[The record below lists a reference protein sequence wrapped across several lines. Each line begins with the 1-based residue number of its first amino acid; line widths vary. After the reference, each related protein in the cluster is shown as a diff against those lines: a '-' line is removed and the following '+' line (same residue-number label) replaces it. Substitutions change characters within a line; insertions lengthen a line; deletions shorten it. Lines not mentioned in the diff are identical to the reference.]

1 MKRSISFAACFIGF
15 AALLALLTAVACG
28 SDSTSTP
35 TPTPTETTS
44 TGTFTVTDLTVGSG
58 TEATVGR
65 TLTVAYTGWLY
76 DTSKPDGK
84 GRQFDSLPSFS
95 FPLGAG
101 RVIAGWDQ
109 GVPGMRVGGQR
120 RLIIPPALAYGAAGV
135 PPTIPPN
142 ATLVFDIAL
151 SNVQ

>member
-1 MKRSISFAACFIGF
+1 MKRSISFTVCFIAF
-15 AALLALLTAVACG
+15 AALVTSLACG
-28 SDSTSTP
+28 SDSTSTS

-58 TEATVGR
+58 TEATAGR

-84 GRQFDSLPSFS
+84 GRQFDSQPSFT
-95 FPLGAG
+95 FIVGVG

-135 PPTIPPN
+135 PGSPGIPPN

>member
-1 MKRSISFAACFIGF
+1 MSLAAWFIAF
-15 AALLALLTAVACG
+15 AALITAVACG
-28 SDSTSTP
+28 GDSTSTS

-58 TEATVGR
+58 TEATAGR
-65 TLTVAYTGWLY
+65 TLTVGYTGWLY

-84 GRQFDSLPSFS
+84 GRQFDSQPSFS

-135 PPTIPPN
+135 AGAIPPN